1 MFLLQAIENLHG
13 EHIHINFVEVL
24 LAIYNKYKLQIRE
37 VFNSDQNFMG
47 ALDKACSS
55 VINHRPNGGKS
66 PCRSPELLAK
76 YCDTLLK
83 KSSKGI
89 TETEVKNCVFL
100 RNCIFFFVVGNFR
113 WKKN

>member
-1 MFLLQAIENLHG
+1 M
-13 EHIHINFVEVL
+13 
-24 LAIYNKYKLQIRE
+24 KYKQLIRE
-37 VFNSDQNFMG
+37 VFGGDQNFIG

-55 VINHRPNGGKS
+55 VINHRPSVGKS

-89 TETEVKNCVFL
+89 SEAEVSSLLMFKVVRCKENKFS
-100 RNCIFFFVVGNFR
+100 FFFNFR
-113 WKKN
+113 

>member
-1 MFLLQAIENLHG
+1 MENL
-13 EHIHINFVEVL
+13 
-24 LAIYNKYKLQIRE
+24 LAVYKKYKQLIQDI
-37 VFNSDQNFMG
+37 FKGDQNFMG

-55 VINHRPNGGKS
+55 VINYRNNQGRS

-89 TETEVKNCVFL
+89 SESEV
-100 RNCIFFFVVGNFR
+100 IYTGNGLN
-113 WKKN
+113 KSPNLIISSNK

>member
-1 MFLLQAIENLHG
+1 MHV
-13 EHIHINFVEVL
+13 NFVENVL
-24 LAIYNKYKLQIRE
+24 TVYKKYRQQIQD
-37 VFNSDQNFMG
+37 VFNGDQNFMG

-89 TETEVKNCVFL
+89 SESEVR
-100 RNCIFFFVVGNFR
+100 RN
-113 WKKN
+113 